1 MLLRTCLSMTC
12 AFAVASAWLAVD
24 AGDARACGGCF
35 HQPPGPTQVVS
46 TVVTAHRM
54 VLSISPAQTVLWD
67 QIQYSGNPASFAW
80 VLPVKPGARIELSD
94 DAWIASLDA
103 ATQTVVVGPSSS
115 CGGAPVD
122 YEDESGGGGCSSDSE
137 SADPAGFGAAEED
150 AGATASQVQVVSQQT
165 VGPYDA
171 VTVQSSQGQALG
183 DWLRANGY
191 AVPDSIQPTIDAFTS
206 EGFDFIALKLA
217 PGEGVQA
224 MQPVRVVTPG
234 ANLSLPLRMVA
245 AGSGANVG
253 IELFVL
259 AEGSYQAQDFPSATI
274 DFSQLAWDPYT
285 SQSNY
290 SSLATAAMAANGG
303 TGWLT
308 ESSQPLSLYVA
319 GPYNPALATTYQ
331 GTCVP
336 TLTTTCSG
344 AAEAGAAEAGPGE
357 ASTGD
362 GGGTDAAPG
371 EGGAPV
377 PDAGSAGEDDGGC
390 TPTGIACDDLDL
402 AETGMVVGSMWIT
415 RMRSFLP
422 QTALANDLVLE
433 ASPSQENV
441 SGVHRTSI
449 YTDPS
454 YNPCGSSGSSG
465 SNGASGGAA
474 SGGACS
480 TIRESPRTRYADAII
495 GGIVAVAVAGAVRRR
510 RRA

>member
-1 MLLRTCLSMTC
+1 MLHRACLPMTC
-12 AFAVASAWLAVD
+12 AFAVASAWLTLGAH
-24 AGDARACGGCF
+24 DARACGGCF

-54 VLSISPAQTVLWD
+54 VLSVSPAQTVLWD

-94 DAWIASLDA
+94 NTWIASLDA

-122 YEDESGGGGCSSDSE
+122 YEDESGGGGCSSE
-137 SADPAGFGAAEED
+137 STDNAAPAGFGAAEDD
-150 AGATASQVQVVSQQT
+150 AGAASQVQVVSEQT

-171 VTVQSSQGQALG
+171 VTVQSSQGEALG

-191 AVPDSIQPTIDAFTS
+191 AVPESIQPTIDAFTS

-245 AGSGANVG
+245 AGTGANVG

-259 AEGSYQAQDFPSATI
+259 AEGSYQPQNFPAATI

-290 SSLATAAMAANGG
+290 STLATAAMAANGG

-308 ESSQPLSLYVA
+308 ESSQPLSLYV
-319 GPYNPALATTYQ
+319 GGQYNPALATTYQ
-331 GTCVP
+331 STCVP
-336 TLTTTCSG
+336 TLTTTCNGAAEGG
-344 AAEAGAAEAGPGE
+344 AAEAGLAEASAGDGAATDAGPG
-357 ASTGD
+357 D
-362 GGGTDAAPG
+362 GGTPALDA
-371 EGGAPV
+371 GGA
-377 PDAGSAGEDDGGC
+377 AEDDGGC

-422 QTALANDLVLE
+422 QTALASDLVLE
-433 ASPSQENV
+433 ASASQESV

-454 YNPCGSSGSSG
+454 YNPCPSS
-465 SNGASGGAA
+465 SNGNSGASGAA
-474 SGGACS
+474 SSGACS
-480 TIRESPRTRYADAII
+480 TTRESPRTRYADAII
-495 GGIVAVAVAGAVRRR
+495 GGILAVAVAGAARRR

>member
-1 MLLRTCLSMTC
+1 MLYRACLPMTC
-12 AFAVASAWLAVD
+12 AFAVASGWLTLGAR
-24 AGDARACGGCF
+24 DARACGGCF

-54 VLSISPAQTVLWD
+54 VLSVSPAQTVLWD
-67 QIQYSGNPASFAW
+67 QIQYSGDPATFAW

-122 YEDESGGGGCSSDSE
+122 YEDESGGGGCSSDST
-137 SADPAGFGAAEED
+137 SGAAFGPENAGEVD
-150 AGATASQVQVVSQQT
+150 AGGTASQVQVVSQQT

-224 MQPVRVVTPG
+224 MQPVRVVTQG

-245 AGSGANVG
+245 AGAGANVG

-259 AEGSYQAQDFPSATI
+259 AEGRYQAQNFPAATI

-290 SSLATAAMAANGG
+290 STLATAAMAANGG

-331 GTCVP
+331 STCVP
-336 TLTTTCSG
+336 TLTTTGSAPAEG
-344 AAEAGAAEAGPGE
+344 GPVEAGNGEASAGDAAATDAGPGE
-357 ASTGD
+357 AG
-362 GGGTDAAPG
+362 APG
-371 EGGAPV
+371 LDAGGAG
-377 PDAGSAGEDDGGC
+377 DDDGGC
-390 TPTGIACDDLDL
+390 TPTGIACDDLSL

-422 QTALANDLVLE
+422 QTALANDLLLE
-433 ASPSQENV
+433 ASPSQQ
-441 SGVHRTSI
+441 SMPGVHTTSL

-454 YNPCGSSGSSG
+454 YNPCPSS
-465 SNGASGGAA
+465 SNGASTGAA
-474 SGGACS
+474 SSGACS

-495 GGIVAVAVAGAVRRR
+495 GGIVAVAIAGAVRRR
-510 RRA
+510 RRS